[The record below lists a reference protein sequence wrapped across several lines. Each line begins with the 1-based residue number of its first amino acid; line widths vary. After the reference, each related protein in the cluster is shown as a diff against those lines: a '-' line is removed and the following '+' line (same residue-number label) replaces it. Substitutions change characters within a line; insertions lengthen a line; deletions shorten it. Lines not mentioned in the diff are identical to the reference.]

1 MTTLCNHPFFSL
13 DQPFLRNHQGWKLF
27 LNIRQTLPGPLHEFL
42 GTVTI
47 EAGEGRPGAKGRVRE
62 MECARPHTTCAE
74 ATRDAMNLAQVILAV
89 IDAALDADGSSVEN
103 ILDFPSP

>member
-1 MTTLCNHPFFSL
+1 M
-13 DQPFLRNHQGWKLF
+13 
-27 LNIRQTLPGPLHEFL
+27 
-42 GTVTI
+42 TI

-62 MECARPHTTCAE
+62 MECARPHTNRAE

-89 IDAALDADGSSVEN
+89 IDAALDADGSSVED